1 MKYSTSL
8 KRYWSMRE
16 RKEWHLTTCNRVL
29 VHSTSPPD
37 RGSRPPWSSLC
48 MVPLVSSLLGLRLLA
63 PSQSVSNGKTL
74 LFWGLWLSLGSPN
87 MRFTI
92 SPSRH
97 FSVNIGL
104 KVLIFV
110 IKIRNPNSDRP
121 NNWPHGLAW
130 WHKATCCSAA
140 HFLGVP
146 LLVGYRNDDTSCLYS
161 QRSEAASTRSF
172 PLLQQGAQQHKGA
185 IYTDSHF
192 SHSPVKWKVL
202 ESVFLTHWYTIYL
215 SFKKRGTAVQVTL
228 IILST
233 H

>member
-1 MKYSTSL
+1 
-8 KRYWSMRE
+8 
-16 RKEWHLTTCNRVL
+16 
-29 VHSTSPPD
+29 
-37 RGSRPPWSSLC
+37 
-48 MVPLVSSLLGLRLLA
+48 
-63 PSQSVSNGKTL
+63 
-74 LFWGLWLSLGSPN
+74 

-92 SPSRH
+92 SPSQH

-110 IKIRNPNSDRP
+110 IKVQDPMVRQTKHFDRMVRPSLAPNHLLLSSSFP
-121 NNWPHGLAW
+121 GCAL
-130 WHKATCCSAA
+130 
-140 HFLGVP
+140 
-146 LLVGYRNDDTSCLYS
+146 LLVRYRNDDTSCLYS

-215 SFKKRGTAVQVTL
+215 SFKKRGTAVQVTYPPFKDK
-228 IILST
+228 IYNFNYNFG
-233 H
+233 